1 METKHFALS
10 KLNWVG
16 IITVLLG
23 ALTAMQQL
31 KLSEETMGYIMVA
44 IGILTTVLRTFF
56 SGTTL
61 TTNSSNEEK

>member
-16 IITVLLG
+16 IITVLIG

-31 KLSEETMGYIMVA
+31 KLSEETMGYIMVS

-61 TTNSSNEEK
+61 TTSTKEEQ

>member
-1 METKHFALS
+1 MQTKHFALS

-16 IITVLLG
+16 IITVLIG

-31 KLSEETMGYIMVA
+31 KLSEETMGYIMVS

-61 TTNSSNEEK
+61 TTSTKEEQ

>member
-61 TTNSSNEEK
+61 TTNTSNEDK

>member
-1 METKHFALS
+1 METKHFTLS

-16 IITVLLG
+16 IITVLIG

-61 TTNSSNEEK
+61 TTNLKEEQ

>member
-1 METKHFALS
+1 MKSFTQS
-10 KLNWVG
+10 KINWVG
-16 IITVLLG
+16 IITVLIG

-31 KLSEETMGYIMVA
+31 QLSTETMSYIMVA

-61 TTNSSNEEK
+61 TLTNEK